1 MQAMKE
7 VLVCKH
13 VYFIIHLCGPL
24 HYNLLFSIPKKEK
37 KESLETK
44 ANVLLNNSLFDAG
57 CDSFKTK

>member
-1 MQAMKE
+1 MWATSLY
-7 VLVCKH
+7 V
-13 VYFIIHLCGPL
+13 VY
-24 HYNLLFSIPKKEK
+24 YSAYIPKKEK